1 MAADNAPNH
10 TLEFVH
16 RANISR
22 FRELLSRSE
31 DDDLRKKLREQ
42 IAREEYELLLLADPS
57 SAVSA
62 DPRFRLAAIAE
73 SSDDAIVGKDL
84 NGIVTAWNKAAES
97 MFGYKAEEIV
107 GQPITIIIPPHRI
120 DEEASILDRVRRG
133 EKIVHFETE
142 RQRKDGGIIW
152 VSLTV
157 SPIRDDEGRII
168 GVSKIARD
176 LTKRQE
182 GERRINELQAELVHV
197 TRVTELG
204 QMVSALAHEVN
215 QPLAAMTNYAAAAH
229 RLLAIGNQE
238 GASQVLERI
247 AEQIE
252 RARKIIQQLRDFVSK
267 RETER
272 RIENLKEV
280 IEQASS
286 LALIDGNGGV
296 NMEIVVD
303 DDAAEALIDK
313 IQIQQVLLN
322 LIRNAREAMAESPRR
337 ELSIVTARAGHMVEI
352 SVADTGP
359 GLPEAIR
366 GRLFQPFV
374 TTKRNGM
381 GVGLSVCRTIVE
393 AHGGRL
399 IAEDRDSG
407 GTIFHLTVPHVT

>member
-1 MAADNAPNH
+1 MAADNAPIH
-10 TLEFVH
+10 TLQFVH

-22 FRELLSRSE
+22 FRELLSRTE

-62 DPRFRLAAIAE
+62 NARFRLAAIAE

-84 NGIVTAWNKAAES
+84 NGIVTAWNKAAEA

-107 GQPITIIIPPHRI
+107 GQPITIIIPPNRI

-142 RQRKDGGIIW
+142 RQRKDDGVIW

-238 GASQVLERI
+238 GAAQVLERI

-393 AHGGRL
+393 AHGGKL

-407 GTIFHLTVPHVT
+407 GTIFRLTVPHVT